1 MTIEQ
6 QVANLILRMADRL
19 TQRTDDLLEPH
30 RLTSSQYEVL
40 AALGGAGTD
49 GLACGAI
56 ADRLTTRDPDVTR
69 LLDRLEDRGLVNRV
83 RGRPDRRVVRSRL
96 TTEGRRMV
104 VGLEAELRVMH
115 ADVLGGIGAR
125 DLGALRSLL
134 ATAG

>member
-1 MTIEQ
+1 MTVEQ
-6 QVANLILRMADRL
+6 QVAGLVLRMADRL

-40 AALGGAGTD
+40 TALQTAGND
-49 GLACGAI
+49 GLACGEI
-56 ADRLTTRDPDVTR
+56 AGRLATRDPDITR
-69 LLDRLEDRGLVNRV
+69 LLDRLEDRGFINRV

-96 TTEGRRMV
+96 TTEGRRV
-104 VGLEAELRVMH
+104 VVHLEAELRVMH
-115 ADVLGGIGAR
+115 ADLLGGMSAR